1 MLNVTNIA
9 HVLLGCISILSL
21 GSTARAQ
28 VVDRLDY
35 QTLPDLP
42 DPVGVAGPIVGVHA
56 DHLVVAGGANFAMAN
71 APDLWELRKRYHSTT
86 WLLPLTGNPSKN
98 QWIGVGDQLEKSVA
112 YSAVVSTEQGIVV
125 MGGEDGTA
133 PTNRAYLLQVTN
145 GDGKVSLVENDNA
158 VPDLPFACTGGGAAV
173 IGEYVYLVAGQIQ
186 QANGVRTASRLLW
199 RLNLNE
205 IDPTKNINNQTQLWN
220 LIPSWPASGPK
231 RMFALVTSQ
240 QSDNSGRLY
249 VIGGRRFADGKA
261 PTDETLI
268 FAADSWVFDPSIYDA
283 SKFRAAQ
290 GKYSGV
296 SPWKRI
302 ADAPVPLTAGTA
314 VAHGNDQVLVLAY
327 ASGDILRQQLDS
339 GKAMKDFPHPGFN
352 KTAYAYNAAT
362 NSWLS
367 LGKIPSNPVTTPAV
381 SWKDDIFLVSGEVS
395 PRVRTSAAWRI
406 RAKKP

>member
-1 MLNVTNIA
+1 M
-9 HVLLGCISILSL
+9 
-21 GSTARAQ
+21 
-28 VVDRLDY
+28 
-35 QTLPDLP
+35 
-42 DPVGVAGPIVGVHA
+42 
-56 DHLVVAGGANFAMAN
+56 
-71 APDLWELRKRYHSTT
+71 
-86 WLLPLTGNPSKN
+86 
-98 QWIGVGDQLEKSVA
+98 GDQLEKSVA

-249 VIGGRRFADGKA
+249 V
-261 PTDETLI
+261 
-268 FAADSWVFDPSIYDA
+268 
-283 SKFRAAQ
+283 
-290 GKYSGV
+290 
-296 SPWKRI
+296 
-302 ADAPVPLTAGTA
+302 
-314 VAHGNDQVLVLAY
+314 
-327 ASGDILRQQLDS
+327 
-339 GKAMKDFPHPGFN
+339 
-352 KTAYAYNAAT
+352 
-362 NSWLS
+362 LS
-367 LGKIPSNPVTTPAV
+367 LIH
-381 SWKDDIFLVSGEVS
+381 I
-395 PRVRTSAAWRI
+395 
-406 RAKKP
+406 